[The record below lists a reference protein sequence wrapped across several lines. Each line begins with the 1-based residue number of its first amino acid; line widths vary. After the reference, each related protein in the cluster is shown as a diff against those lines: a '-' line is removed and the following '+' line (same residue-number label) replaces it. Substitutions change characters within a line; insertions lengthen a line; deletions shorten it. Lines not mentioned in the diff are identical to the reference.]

1 MKREFPATRQAIF
14 VVTMA
19 AALSGCSNMVDRLT
33 NPWGTVSERSTVPTD
48 AVAYTCN
55 GNKPLYVRYGPS
67 SQFAMVI
74 YPDREFRLDGSGAGK
89 FTNGRTT
96 LTVSDAEAS
105 IEEGGAAV
113 YAGCK
118 RVSKAS

>member
-1 MKREFPATRQAIF
+1 MKREIPATLK
-14 VVTMA
+14 VVFTMSIA
-19 AALSGCSNMVDRLT
+19 AALSGCSGLVDRVT
-33 NPWGTVSERSTVPTD
+33 NPWGSVTERSTVPSD
-48 AVAYTCN
+48 AMAYTCN

-105 IEEGGAAV
+105 IEEGGATV
-113 YAGCK
+113 YGGCK
-118 RVSKAS
+118 RVTKAG